1 MALNCSNSGQSQ
13 PFCGDHWRSRGLP
26 DQSERHELFRL
37 IIGRSLFEDLLIC
50 MWLSPLFP
58 IWINLF
64 FLNKTPQACIRSL
77 LMVASWTCVTPA
89 SSIVGHLD
97 FVVLCTMSTVSSPGG
112 LEVKPFFSW
121 LFQVASKTI
130 WGNIA
135 FISTMPDNALNS
147 DRQVIFK
154 SAQSLSGCYI
164 KDWQTLAD
172 VLSHVTWLWPCVAGA
187 DCVFMGNAIY
197 ELLGKRKRAS
207 WWFMCCQATLRRF
220 KKCRMKA

>member
-37 IIGRSLFEDLLIC
+37 TIGRSLFEDLLIC

-64 FLNKTPQACIRSL
+64 LLNKTPQACIRSL
-77 LMVASWTCVTPA
+77 LMVVSWTCVTPA
-89 SSIVGHLD
+89 SSIAGHLD
-97 FVVLCTMSTVSSPGG
+97 FVVLCAMSTVSSPGG
-112 LEVKPFFSW
+112 LEVKPFFSC

-147 DRQVIFK
+147 DRQVVFK
-154 SAQSLSGCYI
+154 SAQSVSGVILRIDRHLLMFCLMWR
-164 KDWQTLAD
+164 DCDHVLQVQT
-172 VLSHVTWLWPCVAGA
+172 VFLWEMP
-187 DCVFMGNAIY
+187 FMSSWAREK
-197 ELLGKRKRAS
+197 ELPDDSCAAK
-207 WWFMCCQATLRRF
+207 QH
-220 KKCRMKA
+220 

>member
-64 FLNKTPQACIRSL
+64 FEQNSTGLHTISAHGGVMDVRYTRIEYCWSPRLCRFVRYVDSVESRRFGGETLFLLVISGGQQNHMGKYCLHFHHAGQCIELRS
-77 LMVASWTCVTPA
+77 ASGLQ
-89 SSIVGHLD
+89 I
-97 FVVLCTMSTVSSPGG
+97 CT
-112 LEVKPFFSW
+112 KRKW
-121 LFQVASKTI
+121 
-130 WGNIA
+130 
-135 FISTMPDNALNS
+135 
-147 DRQVIFK
+147 
-154 SAQSLSGCYI
+154 CHI

-207 WWFMCCQATLRRF
+207 WCFMCCQATLRRF